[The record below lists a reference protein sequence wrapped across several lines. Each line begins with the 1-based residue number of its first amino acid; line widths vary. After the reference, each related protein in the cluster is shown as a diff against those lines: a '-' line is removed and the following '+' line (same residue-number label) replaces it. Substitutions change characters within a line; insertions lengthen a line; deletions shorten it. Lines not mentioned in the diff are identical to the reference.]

1 MDQLDDLLA
10 EFFSPATI
18 APRGLTARIARP
30 RAHAGVAA
38 DAGRFHLEATDRGIS
53 RLQYG
58 TGGDVA
64 ATAAARRH
72 LTRAR
77 EELAEYLAGRRTYF
91 SVPVDLEVG
100 EFQRRVLAQAAR
112 IPYGETTSYAELA
125 RRIGHPRA
133 SRAVG
138 NALGANPVPIVVPCH
153 RIIRGDGSWGHYAF
167 GGAMKTALLTL
178 ERTTPTLVGS
188 ATTNIVC
195 RTGCAHEQRIRERH
209 RVVFASL
216 DDARSVGYRPCKV
229 CQASGPR
236 RRSASSAGGGRSR
249 SADD

>member
-10 EFFSPATI
+10 EYFNPAV
-18 APRGLTARIARP
+18 APKRLATRLARP
-30 RAHAGVAA
+30 AARATVVADPA
-38 DAGRFHLEATDRGIS
+38 RFHLEASDRGIR
-53 RLQYG
+53 RLVYG
-58 TGGDVA
+58 RGHDTA

-72 LTRAR
+72 LARAR
-77 EELAEYLAGRRTYF
+77 EELAEYLAGARTYF

-100 EFQRRVLAQAAR
+100 DFQGRVLTQAAL

-167 GGAMKTALLTL
+167 GGDMKTALLRL
-178 ERTTPTLVGS
+178 ERTTPALVGS
-188 ATTNIVC
+188 ATTSIVC
-195 RTGCAHEQRIRERH
+195 RKGCAHEQRISERH

-229 CQASGPR
+229 CQR
-236 RRSASSAGGGRSR
+236 
-249 SADD
+249 

>member
-10 EFFSPATI
+10 DFFRPDAV
-18 APRGLTARIARP
+18 APRGLAARLARP
-30 RAHAGVAA
+30 RAQAAAAA
-38 DAGRFHLEATDRGIS
+38 DPDRFHLEATDRGIS

-58 TGGDVA
+58 AGRDSA
-64 ATAAARRH
+64 SSAAARRH
-72 LTRAR
+72 LARAR
-77 EELAEYLAGRRTYF
+77 EELAEYLAGKRTYF

-100 EFQRRVLAQAAR
+100 DFQAKVLAQAAR

-167 GGAMKTALLTL
+167 GGAMKTALLSL

-195 RTGCAHEQRIRERH
+195 RTGCAHEQRISERH

-229 CQASGPR
+229 CQR
-236 RRSASSAGGGRSR
+236 
-249 SADD
+249 

>member
-10 EFFSPATI
+10 DHFNPSV
-18 APRGLTARIARP
+18 APRGLARRIARP
-30 RAHAGVAA
+30 RAQAAVAA
-38 DAGRFHLEATDRGIS
+38 DPARFHLEASDRGIR

-58 TGGDVA
+58 RGRDSA
-64 ATAAARRH
+64 PTASARRH
-72 LTRAR
+72 LERAR
-77 EELAEYLAGRRTYF
+77 AELAEYLAGKRTYF

-100 EFQRRVLAQAAR
+100 DFQSRVLAQAAR

-167 GGAMKTALLTL
+167 GGAMKTALLSL
-178 ERTTPTLVGS
+178 ERTTPVLVGS

-195 RTGCAHEQRIRERH
+195 RTGCAHEQRITERH

-229 CQASGPR
+229 CQR
-236 RRSASSAGGGRSR
+236 
-249 SADD
+249 